1 METYQ
6 EMQTINVRH
15 SKVTGNVN
23 NSVYIN
29 LTSGCL
35 YTKKMTSYNRKQFI
49 QRIVD
54 RETGNQII
62 K

>member
-1 METYQ
+1 MEMYQ

-35 YTKKMTSYNRKQFI
+35 YRKK
-49 QRIVD
+49 
-54 RETGNQII
+54 
-62 K
+62 